1 MAALTSSQFDAL
13 IDRHFRYEAEDD
25 VDGVLSTL
33 VDDLTHDLVGWPA
46 GASHDKQAARAFY
59 EQMFADLAGEKVTT
73 VKRLYGENFVVDESI
88 WEGKA
93 VGSPM
98 GMAGQGRPLSFRILH
113 IFEVTPDGR
122 IKRENVWLDQAAIIR
137 QLSGPVAVPGEA
149 LAAGD

>member
-98 GMAGQGRPLSFRILH
+98 GMAGHGRPLSFRILH

-137 QLSGPVAVPGEA
+137 QLSGPVAVPAEA